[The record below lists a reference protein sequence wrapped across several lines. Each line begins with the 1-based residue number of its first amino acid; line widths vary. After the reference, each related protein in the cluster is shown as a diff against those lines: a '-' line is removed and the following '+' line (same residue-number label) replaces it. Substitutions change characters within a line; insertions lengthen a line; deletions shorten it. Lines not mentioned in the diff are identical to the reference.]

1 MIGTDFRTGSPNWID
16 LGSPD
21 TGVAAAFYGAVLGW
35 TFVSAGPEAGGY
47 GFWQVDGKTVA
58 ALGPLTEEGAR
69 SAWMVHFATPDAR
82 ATAEAVRAGGGQVRM
97 EPMDVMGEGWL
108 AQFTDPQG
116 AQFACWQPGKTGGL
130 GLASVE
136 NTLVWVELH
145 VPDPLAA
152 LSFYHG
158 VFGWRHQEMTG
169 PGMAYRVL
177 STAEGDQQQTSFG
190 GVAEQGGGGG
200 EGAGEGAGGGPVR
213 VPRWVPYF
221 NVADVDATVNAVEGN
236 GGAVAMPAVDVPGVG
251 RIAWAAD
258 PAGAVFAL
266 LKPDPRM

>member
-1 MIGTDFRTGSPNWID
+1 MLGTDFRTGSPNWID

-21 TGVAAAFYGAVLGW
+21 TDMAAAFYGAVFGW

-47 GFWQVDGKTVA
+47 GFWQVGGKTVA

-69 SAWMVHFATPDAR
+69 SAWMVHFQSDDIR

-116 AQFACWQPGKTGGL
+116 AQFASWQPGKTL
-130 GLASVE
+130 GIGAASAE

-145 VPDPLAA
+145 VPDPVAA
-152 LSFYHG
+152 LAFYHG
-158 VFGWRHQEMTG
+158 VFGWRHQEMDA
-169 PGMAYRVL
+169 PGMTYRVL
-177 STAEGDQQQTSFG
+177 STADGDQQGTSFG
-190 GVAEQGGGGG
+190 GVAEQG
-200 EGAGEGAGGGPVR
+200 EGAGGGSTT

-221 NVADVDATVNAVEGN
+221 HVADVDATVSAVEGN
-236 GGAVAMPAVDVPGVG
+236 GGAVLMPAADVPDVG

-266 LKPDPRM
+266 LKPAPRT